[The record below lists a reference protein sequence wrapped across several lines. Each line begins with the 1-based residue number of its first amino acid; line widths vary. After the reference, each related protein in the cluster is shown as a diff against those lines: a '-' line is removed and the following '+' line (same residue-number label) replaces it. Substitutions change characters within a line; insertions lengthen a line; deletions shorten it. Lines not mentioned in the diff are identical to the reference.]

1 MKDAGE
7 AATPFGQLVIA
18 AASLAD
24 FGAVILLSLF
34 FSREA
39 SSPIAK
45 LILLAGFGVVI
56 ALVVLGVRRL
66 ERLVRL
72 SAILARLQDTTAEIR
87 VRASI
92 LLLIA
97 FTALAQRLG
106 LETILAAFLA
116 GATLRL
122 IDQDQFRTHPNFSVK
137 LEAIGYGFLIP
148 VFFVRSGL
156 QFDLRAL
163 LNSSSSLLRLPLF
176 LVALLIVRGLP
187 ALVYRGVIRGRR
199 LAAAGLLQATSLP
212 FIVAATAIG
221 VELRLVS
228 PATAAALV
236 GAGLVS
242 VVVFPLLALMLL
254 RTIWPESDTRREGW
268 LTSAAG
274 S

>member
-1 MKDAGE
+1 MPAVS
-7 AATPFGQLVIA
+7 LVN
-18 AASLAD
+18 
-24 FGAVILLSLF
+24 
-34 FSREA
+34 
-39 SSPIAK
+39 
-45 LILLAGFGVVI
+45 LLA
-56 ALVVLGVRRL
+56 
-66 ERLVRL
+66 
-72 SAILARLQDTTAEIR
+72 
-87 VRASI
+87 
-92 LLLIA
+92 
-97 FTALAQRLG
+97 
-106 LETILAAFLA
+106 
-116 GATLRL
+116 LRL
-122 IDQDQFRTHPNFSVK
+122 IDRDQFRTHPNFSVK

-148 VFFVRSGL
+148 VFFVSSGL